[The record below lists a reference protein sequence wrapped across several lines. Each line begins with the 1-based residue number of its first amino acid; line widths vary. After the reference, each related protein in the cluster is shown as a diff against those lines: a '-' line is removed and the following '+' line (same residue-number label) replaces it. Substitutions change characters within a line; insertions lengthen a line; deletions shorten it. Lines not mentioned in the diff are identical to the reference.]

1 MSLGRRW
8 APLSPLQG
16 HEKKEEPPLLS
27 DPPDNSSV
35 IGGLDLILEYR
46 SYFLLV
52 DYTVLIK
59 IYNRFFNNSSTT
71 KLNVSLPLVIGKR
84 SQNTV
89 IYKLNIAGIL
99 CLSMILVSQTD
110 IVVRPITLLVNL
122 TFRSLQ

>member
-8 APLSPLQG
+8 APLSPLQEY
-16 HEKKEEPPLLS
+16 EKNEEPPLLS

-89 IYKLNIAGIL
+89 ICKLNMAGIL